1 MLVKHIHYPVTCL
14 GPGNRVGIWTV
25 GCRHRCKGCISQNLW
40 DFDESKRVSI
50 VDIIN
55 KVSEYRAHNP
65 DLGITIS
72 GGDPFMQEDLPDLL
86 QQINTL
92 GIDDVLI
99 YTGFT
104 LEELLQKF
112 PEFEERYAKYI
123 GVLIDGRYVE
133 ELNDNKPL
141 RGSSNQRILFFN
153 QSLIS
158 LYQEGL
164 IGDRKFQLM
173 VTDDGKLNVYG
184 VPPKG
189 FLDNISK
196 DCLKKG
202 VLYFPM

>member
-1 MLVKHIHYPVTCL
+1 
-14 GPGNRVGIWTV
+14 
-25 GCRHRCKGCISQNLW
+25 
-40 DFDESKRVSI
+40 
-50 VDIIN
+50 
-55 KVSEYRAHNP
+55 
-65 DLGITIS
+65 
-72 GGDPFMQEDLPDLL
+72 MQEDLPDLL